1 MLKQKASQ
9 ASDKKTKKKERI
21 IKEDKMMSKGKME
34 LIKNIIKENVEAKGD
49 KEIPIVNT
57 DDENLKFKSGI
68 VVRNAFD
75 MLKSIPRGQI
85 SPLRPVMDGKEK

>member
-34 LIKNIIKENVEAKGD
+34 LIKKCYKRECR
-49 KEIPIVNT
+49 
-57 DDENLKFKSGI
+57 S
-68 VVRNAFD
+68 
-75 MLKSIPRGQI
+75 
-85 SPLRPVMDGKEK
+85 